1 MNTTP
6 LRSEAG
12 AISGPTLVLLHAFPL
27 DRRTWD
33 AVVGP
38 LAEAG
43 WDVVVPDL
51 RGFGESS
58 YGEHGPDDDPSLAV
72 MAADVLAILDR
83 LGVASAV
90 IGGLSLGGY
99 VAMELLRQEP
109 SRVAGLVLI
118 NTKATADTETARDGR
133 LQVARQV
140 LAAGD
145 TKALARAMLP
155 NLLGVTT
162 HAERPE
168 VVGIVR
174 SLIESADPAGVAW
187 AQQAMAVRPDSLAD
201 LAAYIG
207 PSLVLWGAEDT
218 ISPRDEQNL
227 MVAALRDGRLA
238 VVPGAGHLSPL
249 EEPAAVVA
257 EIIAF
262 LKLVRHPTMGG

>member
-1 MNTTP
+1 MNTSP
-6 LRSEAG
+6 LRSA
-12 AISGPTLVLLHAFPL
+12 AAATSGPTIVLLHAFPL

-33 AVVGP
+33 HIVGP

-58 YGEHGPDDDPSLAV
+58 YGEDGPDDEPTLAI

-90 IGGLSLGGY
+90 VGGLSLGGY

-118 NTKATADTETARDGR
+118 DTKATADSEAARDGR
-133 LQVARQV
+133 LQVAQQM
-140 LAAGD
+140 LAAGN

-155 NLLGVTT
+155 NLLGPTT

-168 VVGIVR
+168 VVGVVR
-174 SLIESADPAGVAW
+174 TIIESADPAGVAW
-187 AQQAMAVRPDSLAD
+187 AQRAMAARPDSLAD

-207 PSLVLWGAEDT
+207 PSIVLWGAEDT
-218 ISPRDEQNL
+218 ISPRAEQDL
-227 MVAALRDGRLA
+227 MVSALRDGRLA
-238 VVPGAGHLSPL
+238 IVPGAGHLSPL

-257 EIIAF
+257 EILDF
-262 LKLVRHPTMGG
+262 LKSIRHPTMGG

>member
-1 MNTTP
+1 MNTSSLGTA
-6 LRSEAG
+6 AG
-12 AISGPTLVLLHAFPL
+12 ATSGPTIVLLHAFPL

-33 AVVGP
+33 HIVGP

-43 WDVVVPDL
+43 WDVVLPDL

-58 YGEHGPDDDPSLAV
+58 YGEHGPDDEPSLAV

-90 IGGLSLGGY
+90 VGGLSLGGY

-109 SRVAGLVLI
+109 SRVAGLVLLD
-118 NTKATADTETARDGR
+118 TKATADTESARDIR

-155 NLLGVTT
+155 NLLGTTT

-168 VVGIVR
+168 VVGAVR
-174 SLIESADPAGVAW
+174 TIIESAEPAGVAW
-187 AQQAMAVRPDSLAD
+187 AQQAMAARPDSLAD

-207 PSLVLWGAEDT
+207 PSIVVWGAEDT
-218 ISPRDEQNL
+218 VSPRDEQDL
-227 MVAALRDGRLA
+227 MLAALRDGRLA

-249 EEPAAVVA
+249 EEPAAVVT
-257 EIIAF
+257 EILDF